1 MKTLLLSFVM
11 MLSCSTVFSQLRNE
25 AKIEAVYGNEWL
37 NRMKADAPDLLVLMD
52 KYVEF
57 GFSVRTV
64 SEGKYEQEQ
73 TPIEQIPITSKGN
86 EFISVEEFMQEA
98 DSEEFNPLR
107 YNYFPTKEAQVYKL
121 KGVNKIIYI
130 LPQEI
135 ILSK

>member
-1 MKTLLLSFVM
+1 MKTLLLTFLM
-11 MLSCSTVFSQLRNE
+11 FLSTSVVFSQLLNE
-25 AKIEAVYGNEWL
+25 AKIEAVYGSEWL
-37 NRMKADAPDLLVLMD
+37 DRMKSEAPDLLTLMD
-52 KYVEF
+52 KYVEY

-73 TPIEQIPITSKGN
+73 EPIEQIPLLGKSN
-86 EFISVEEFMQEA
+86 EFISVEQFLNELESG
-98 DSEEFNPLR
+98 DFNPLR
-107 YNYFPTKEAQVYKL
+107 YRYFPNNEAQVYKL